1 MVELVFAVLGLVL
14 FGVYVRVT
22 DRRAARLETE
32 AYQAEKAV
40 IAREQT
46 IAERDSELGRLYAKI
61 KGARTTIGVQ
71 ERELWHCHREIDSLR
86 ARLDDATKGVASL
99 VIEAVPSTR
108 PDELSADIARIDT
121 RYVGVF
127 GDDDSPALQRRSTPI
142 SGRPVEV
149 AS

>member
-14 FGVYVRVT
+14 FGVYVRIT

-32 AYQAEKAV
+32 AYQAEKTV
-40 IAREQT
+40 IARE
-46 IAERDSELGRLYAKI
+46 SELERLYAKL

-86 ARLDDATKGVASL
+86 ARLDDATRGLAHC
-99 VIEAVPSTR
+99 VIEAVPSTK
-108 PDELSADIARIDT
+108 PDELSADIARVDT
-121 RYVGVF
+121 QFVRMF
-127 GDDDSPALQRRSTPI
+127 GDESAPSHKAALQRRSTPI